1 MKKRFYTWQK
11 FDKDVEKIAVWA
23 RTKNFKNIYGIPR
36 GGLMV
41 AVVLSHRLD
50 LPLVM
55 RLEEVNKDTLVV
67 DDISD
72 SGETLLRLEKELG
85 WKPAASSL
93 FYHNDTKRRP
103 DFAPREK
110 KEWVVFPWET
120 EESSKR
126 DHHNL

>member
-1 MKKRFYTWQK
+1 MKYFYTWGE
-11 FDKDVEKIAVWA
+11 FDQDIEKLAAWA
-23 RTKNFKNIYGIPR
+23 RTQNFKNIYGIPR
-36 GGLMV
+36 AGLMV
-41 AVVLSHRLD
+41 AVVLSHHLG
-50 LPLVM
+50 LPLVLH
-55 RLEEVNKDTLVV
+55 LEEISQDTLVV

-85 WKPAASSL
+85 WKPRVASL

-120 EESSKR
+120 EESSKY
-126 DHHNL
+126 DHHNF